1 MQVNLLLIRQIV
13 NKGGDAIT
21 LRRMKQFVS
30 PPSFWVTGVWIAIYG
45 TIKSLDQIMH
55 FIGSND
61 LKVMIGCLVFLVLSL
76 IIASI
81 VDRSNYIDTSAE
93 KENKI
98 ERLTENN
105 KGLQEQ
111 YKSDKEAIKELN
123 AYIDNQSR
131 YISYLEF
138 FNKRL
143 SSSVPEYIHDV
154 KRSSAIDDLKIK
166 ELRKHAGVQSSQN
179 NQ

>member
-1 MQVNLLLIRQIV
+1 M
-13 NKGGDAIT
+13 
-21 LRRMKQFVS
+21 
-30 PPSFWVTGVWIAIYG
+30 TGVWIAIYG
-45 TIKSLDQIMH
+45 AIKSLDQIMH

-61 LKVMIGCLVFLVLSL
+61 LKVMIWCLVFLVLSL

-81 VDRSNYIDTSAE
+81 VDRSNDIDTLAE

-98 ERLTENN
+98 EQLTENN

-123 AYIDNQSR
+123 AYIDNQSS

-143 SSSVPEYIHDV
+143 SSSVPEYIQDV
-154 KRSSAIDDLKIK
+154 KRSSAIEDLKIK
-166 ELRKHAGVQSSQN
+166 ELRKHAGVQSSKN

>member
-1 MQVNLLLIRQIV
+1 MQVNLLFIRQII
-13 NKGGDAIT
+13 NKGGDVIT

-30 PPSFWVTGVWIAIYG
+30 PPSFWVIAVWVGLYG
-45 TIKSLDQIMH
+45 LISTVGSSMS
-55 FIGSND
+55 FIGQNGTNV
-61 LKVMIGCLVFLVLSL
+61 LICCLVGLVICL

-81 VDRSNYIDTSAE
+81 VDRSNYIDTLAE

-98 ERLTENN
+98 EQLTENN

-123 AYIDNQSR
+123 AYIDNQSS

-143 SSSVPEYIHDV
+143 SSSVPEYIQDV
-154 KRSSAIDDLKIK
+154 KRSSAIEDLKIK
-166 ELRKHAGVQSSQN
+166 ELRKHAGVQSSKN